1 MNANELQDS
10 LPQTGRVEWIGV
22 RPVRYED
29 LKAVDQV
36 EVQEGKG
43 LAADHFQG
51 ILGSK
56 RQVTLIQKEH
66 LQAVASYMGLEKV
79 DPNLTRRNI
88 VTQGINLNAL
98 KDRRFT
104 IGEVIFEG
112 TGNCAPCSRMEKN
125 LGPGGWNAMRG
136 HGGICARVIQ
146 AGTIKVGDEVR
157 LAVTAM
163 STD

>member
-1 MNANELQDS
+1 MNELQES
-10 LPQTGRVEWIGV
+10 LPQVGRVDWIGV
-22 RPVRYED
+22 RPVRYKD

-36 EVQEGKG
+36 EVQQDKG
-43 LAADHFQG
+43 LAADHFLG
-51 ILGSK
+51 IPGSK

-112 TGNCAPCSRMEKN
+112 TGNCAPCSRMEEN

-136 HGGICARVIQ
+136 HGGICAKVIQ

-157 LAVTAM
+157 LAVTAK

>member
-1 MNANELQDS
+1 MNMNELQDS
-10 LPQTGRVEWIGV
+10 LPQIGRVEWIGV
-22 RPVRYED
+22 RPERYED

-36 EVQEGKG
+36 EVQEDKG

-88 VTQGINLNAL
+88 VTQGINLHAL
-98 KDRRFT
+98 KDRRFI
-104 IGEVIFEG
+104 IGEVLFEG
-112 TGNCAPCSRMEKN
+112 TGNCAPCSRMEEN

-136 HGGICARVIQ
+136 HGGICARVIE
-146 AGTIKVGDEVR
+146 AGTIKVGDEVK

>member
-1 MNANELQDS
+1 MNELQDS
-10 LPQTGRVEWIGV
+10 LPQIGRVEWIGV
-22 RPVRYED
+22 RPERYED

-36 EVQEGKG
+36 EVQEDKG

-88 VTQGINLNAL
+88 VTQGINLHAL
-98 KDRRFT
+98 KDRRFI
-104 IGEVIFEG
+104 IGEVLFEG
-112 TGNCAPCSRMEKN
+112 TGNCAPCSRMEEN

-136 HGGICARVIQ
+136 HGGICARVIE
-146 AGTIKVGDEVR
+146 AGTIKVGDEVK